1 MNTTIILEYI
11 ENIEKKIEEHE
22 DEFEFASNRLAT
34 TEMIY
39 EKGVLKG
46 LQMAIEELNKKL
58 DEELKNM
65 AANMEGEKND

>member
-1 MNTTIILEYI
+1 MNTTLILEYI
-11 ENIEKKIEEHE
+11 ENIDKKIEEHE
-22 DEFEFASNRLAT
+22 DEYEFALNRLAP

-46 LQMAIEELNKKL
+46 LKIAIEELNKKL

>member
-1 MNTTIILEYI
+1 MNTTLILEYI

-58 DEELKNM
+58 DEELASM
-65 AANMEGEKND
+65 AADMEGEKND

>member
-1 MNTTIILEYI
+1 MNTTMILEYI

-22 DEFEFASNRLAT
+22 DEFDFAANRLAT

-46 LQMAIEELNKKL
+46 LHIAIEELNKKL
-58 DEELKNM
+58 DEELASM
-65 AANMEGEKND
+65 AVSMEGEKND